1 MPNKTKLV
9 ICCHHIMEALKNN
22 KKIKKI
28 EVMEETFVCPKCAK
42 NQPKTKKEFMDMF
55 TTICEH
61 CLKGKN

>member
-1 MPNKTKLV
+1 
-9 ICCHHIMEALKNN
+9 MEALKNN